1 MKAYR
6 LLEEGQAREIAD
18 DIRHLEWEQGKA
30 STQKATGTTK
40 YNLELRTSP
49 HLQTIRDAL
58 KEHALYSE
66 HFISNIWPP
75 KFNWYRDDGEYRI
88 HSDAAFMDRVRTDL
102 ACTTF
107 LTDDYDGGELVI
119 GGQSI
124 KGKPGIC
131 VVYECWKPHW
141 VNPVTRGDR
150 ISAITWMQSH
160 VTDEWKREL
169 LNILHSV
176 AMEAGN
182 QEHFAKLGAVHE
194 KLFKDWMRK

>member
-40 YNLELRTSP
+40 NNLELRTSP

-141 VNPVTRGDR
+141 VNPSQSAVLEAANSVLLDTSSFESTAETWFSTVRGEMNSR
-150 ISAITWMQSH
+150 SAI
-160 VTDEWKREL
+160 
-169 LNILHSV
+169 SV
-176 AMEAGN
+176 
-182 QEHFAKLGAVHE
+182 FVRPSV
-194 KLFKDWMRK
+194 MRP